1 MAEENAAVMAEVMNL
16 LEAEPAAALPAPGP
30 DIPAL
35 REDLAILVSTGKCK
49 ESIGVNLTH
58 EQVRRLEDKDVM
70 KYSKRLEAYV
80 GARTTE
86 ALIDSFLA
94 FSTKA
99 RGLVV
104 KLKDPEALKNELK
117 NDDIITKELSTL
129 SGSLALRC
137 GRLLAFANSVLIAA
151 KHVDFSAEE
160 PRRDSDGFAKLVD
173 AEELRLDADGYPL
186 AGLDKYQLL
195 SNPQQMVNN

>member
-1 MAEENAAVMAEVMNL
+1 MAEENVIVEVINL

-35 REDLAILVSTGKCK
+35 RENLEILVSSGRCK

-80 GARTTE
+80 GAKTTE
-86 ALIDSFLA
+86 ALIDSFLS
-94 FSTKA
+94 FTTKA
-99 RGLVV
+99 LGMVV

-117 NDDIITKELSTL
+117 NDYIIAKELSIL
-129 SGSLALRC
+129 SGGLALRC
-137 GRLLAFANSVLIAA
+137 GRLLAVANAFLISG

-160 PRRDSDGFAKLVD
+160 LRHPSRDS
-173 AEELRLDADGYPL
+173 DGYPL
-186 AGLDKYQLL
+186 AGVDEVDNAKQSPLI
-195 SNPQQMVNN
+195 SE